1 MRTLLTL
8 LQKALGL
15 GHDRESFTGL
25 HNISKHVIFLQESS
39 EAALET
45 VKNLARHHQ
54 DLSPRTTYEDQAA
67 GQATR
72 RTIAQVEAEFKGV
85 KLRLRSLDRRM
96 QNVIALVSPRSTQTP
111 RTVAHMRSHSI
122 L

>member
-1 MRTLLTL
+1 VRTLLTSP
-8 LQKALGL
+8 QKALGL
-15 GHDRESFTGL
+15 SHDRESFTGL

-54 DLSPRTTYEDQAA
+54 DLSPKTTDQAA

-96 QNVIALVSPRSTQTP
+96 QNVIALVRPRSTHQ
-111 RTVAHMRSHSI
+111 
-122 L
+122 LK